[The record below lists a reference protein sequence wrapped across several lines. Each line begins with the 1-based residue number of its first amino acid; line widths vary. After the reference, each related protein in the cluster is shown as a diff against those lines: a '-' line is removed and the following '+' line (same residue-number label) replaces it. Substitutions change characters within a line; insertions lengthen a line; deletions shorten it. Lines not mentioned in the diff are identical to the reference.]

1 LKDNISA
8 EQFLVHFEDGQ
19 LAAIRRASNVSSYGV
34 IKGIMGS
41 QVVDSLP
48 LRVRCECI
56 MQTCEEIIEV
66 SLGERRELR
75 RKYPRGF
82 ITVIAHA
89 SASEEN
95 LLFTAG
101 MYSVIAMP
109 QFTELVTDL

>member
-1 LKDNISA
+1 LKDKISA
-8 EQFLVHFEDGQ
+8 EQFLVHFGDGQ

-75 RKYPRGF
+75 RTYPKGF
-82 ITVIAHA
+82 ITVPPHA
-89 SASEEN
+89 SASDDNTLCVSER
-95 LLFTAG
+95 
-101 MYSVIAMP
+101 YSVIAMP
-109 QFTELVTDL
+109 QFTESVTDL